1 MCRGDCIGDSL
12 AEKDLYYFFVPCDKM
27 TLLVANKKDPIATH
41 VNIDKIFKG
50 LDILATERIII
61 IIKNEVRKLIGK
73 RI

>member
-1 MCRGDCIGDSL
+1 
-12 AEKDLYYFFVPCDKM
+12 
-27 TLLVANKKDPIATH
+27 VANKKDPIATH

-50 LDILATERIII
+50 LDILAAERI